1 MTIEDFIVSRV
12 HISGRGNRRQT
23 AKRLNRQ
30 HFNLNLNDTQPL
42 GRKVAHSAI
51 YVSEERDIIYREDVE
66 LDGTT
71 STLTI
76 MYQTLKQYNNLL
88 YRDATAL
95 PQNIAVQI
103 VNVVFPPGDTDYSF
117 VTYNLNQGVLD
128 WAVLYSFVS
137 FLQTYISPVPY
148 DHATFVTG
156 FDLRYYGAA
165 INGDAFLRSM
175 CIQWV
180 FDYGYHSS
188 IAAFNADAIETM
200 AQLLGYG

>member
-1 MTIEDFIVSRV
+1 
-12 HISGRGNRRQT
+12 
-23 AKRLNRQ
+23 
-30 HFNLNLNDTQPL
+30 
-42 GRKVAHSAI
+42 
-51 YVSEERDIIYREDVE
+51 
-66 LDGTT
+66 
-71 STLTI
+71 

-200 AQLLGYG
+200 AQLLGYGFGMGVDGWWNSCQRKFIMSSVWPQESSSTFPDRRTFSQCSSDELESFT